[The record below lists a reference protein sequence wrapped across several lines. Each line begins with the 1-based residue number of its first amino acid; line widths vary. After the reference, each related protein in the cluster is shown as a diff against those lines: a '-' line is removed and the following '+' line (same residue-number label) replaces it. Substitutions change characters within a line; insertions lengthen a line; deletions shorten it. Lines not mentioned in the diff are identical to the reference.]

1 MTISS
6 HGGRVWFLSAATHC
20 RVNSRSFQQGTII
33 DVRPRIVLVFMAG
46 PHQGKVEE
54 KRATDETRMDTDQRT
69 ARSHTPRSAI
79 IFRAVLPSRTAEEKG
94 DWLPATTTRVTA
106 HGEASGP
113 GACPL
118 TGVAEGAV
126 LRLAR
131 DLFETSHKALL
142 PASDSRTGNEG
153 DQA

>member
-1 MTISS
+1 MKRGWVRERREATRRAQRSS
-6 HGGRVWFLSAATHC
+6 SERFYH
-20 RVNSRSFQQGTII
+20 
-33 DVRPRIVLVFMAG
+33 
-46 PHQGKVEE
+46 
-54 KRATDETRMDTDQRT
+54 RA
-69 ARSHTPRSAI
+69 
-79 IFRAVLPSRTAEEKG
+79 AEENG
-94 DWLPATTTRVTA
+94 DWLPATTARVTA
-106 HGEASGP
+106 HGEKSGP

-126 LRLAR
+126 LSLAR